1 MIRLFT
7 LTAYIGILAKSLGIK
22 FSKILILS
30 VSTDPTYISHLF
42 DIMNDF
48 SAEYYKTTSIDYLT
62 GFLRVRNLGRALL
75 GGSGF
80 RSLMRLQIVS
90 QATIMS
96 AGEGSMSEV
105 TQVVVVLPQ
114 VFAGYWLEV

>member
-42 DIMNDF
+42 DIMNDS

-80 RSLMRLQIVS
+80 RSLMRLQTVS
-90 QATIMS
+90 QAAIMS

>member
-42 DIMNDF
+42 DIMNDP
-48 SAEYYKTTSIDYLT
+48 SAEYYKTTSTDYLT

-80 RSLMRLQIVS
+80 RSLMRLQTVS
-90 QATIMS
+90 QAAVMS

>member
-105 TQVVVVLPQ
+105 T
-114 VFAGYWLEV
+114 